1 MVKQVES
8 NQLVVE
14 FDDGIFSMTETV
26 LSSRCKHIG
35 DQPDE
40 SSLQS
45 IVNESVI
52 ETQCP
57 DSQSIMVIFK
67 LCFVVTL

>member
-8 NQLVVE
+8 NQLVVQ

-26 LSSRCKHIG
+26 LSSRCKHMG
-35 DQPDE
+35 DKSDE

-45 IVNESVI
+45 IVNESVM

-57 DSQSIMVIFK
+57 DSQSIMVI
-67 LCFVVTL
+67 

>member
-45 IVNESVI
+45 IVNESVM

-57 DSQSIMVIFK
+57 DSQSIMVI
-67 LCFVVTL
+67 